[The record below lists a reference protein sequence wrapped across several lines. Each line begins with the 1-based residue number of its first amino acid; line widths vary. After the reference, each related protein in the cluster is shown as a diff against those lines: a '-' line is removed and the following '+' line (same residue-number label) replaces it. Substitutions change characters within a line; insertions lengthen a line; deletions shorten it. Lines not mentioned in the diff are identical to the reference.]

1 MSATADAS
9 GVFWDDIEVVAEV
22 TTSSPRKPK
31 RTTPTMS
38 VPAWAWVASAIAVNA
53 GVILLVVSAAI
64 VVAAH

>member
-9 GVFWDDIEVVAEV
+9 GVFWDDIVVAEV